1 MQMHYNSKLNFS
13 DKYETFEIFFK
24 RGKRDININIVTN
37 IVPYMY

>member
-13 DKYETFEIFFK
+13 DNMKHLGDFFI
-24 RGKRDININIVTN
+24 RGKRDININIGTN